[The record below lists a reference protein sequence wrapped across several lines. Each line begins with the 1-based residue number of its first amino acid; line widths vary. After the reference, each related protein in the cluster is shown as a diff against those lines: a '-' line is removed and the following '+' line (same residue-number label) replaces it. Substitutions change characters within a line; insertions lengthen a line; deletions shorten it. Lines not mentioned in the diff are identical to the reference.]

1 MIKHI
6 FPFAIFGCFIL
17 ASYFIIVQVR
27 KKEWRYTENRLFT
40 IFCLFSAIWSFGF
53 LGVLLQTDPSVAYIW
68 RAIGMVGT
76 FGYMITATLLI
87 CYLSNI
93 PKKLRYPVE
102 AFSYLGAVL
111 YLFVIPKDRATYQ
124 LSIIG
129 MTYSLNSGIWNSL
142 YVGYCIISAIGLLFV
157 IFYLLIYSPSQRL
170 KALAR
175 KLLATEMILIIGML
189 FDTIFPILGNTA
201 IPGSTIAQFIGLAV
215 MYHTI
220 SFVNHSRINIDN
232 MSEFIY
238 YSLSVP
244 VLVYDYDKN
253 LQFMNDNAYVFF
265 GLDKVEHNIQGLNS
279 LFKTDQD
286 NIFYFAGTSKDVD
299 AMCRNNESYCNLSIN
314 KICDEYH
321 DIIGYIVIVTDL
333 SERIRAVKK
342 LEEAKQE
349 AEQANKA
356 KSLFL
361 ANMSH
366 EIRTPMNAII
376 GFSELILT
384 MDIDEVVRKHVEDI
398 KWSSHNLL
406 AIINDILDFSKI
418 ESGKIELVDD
428 SYFTASFLNDISMI
442 IAPQAEKRGLEF
454 NVNVDPNIPTALYGD
469 KTRMRGVLVNIL
481 NNAIKYTQKG
491 SVTFDIAILN
501 QSETHVTLQFK
512 VTDTGMGI
520 REEDLN
526 TLFQTFERLDKKLNH
541 NIEGTG
547 LGLSIAN
554 KYVNLM
560 GGKIEV
566 ESEYTKGSTFTIT
579 VKQKIIDATPFE
591 EDYKQQN
598 ALRNSGSISSMKI
611 NGLHILV
618 TDDNAINLRVAEGIF
633 SHYGLQVDTA
643 SSGKEAIE
651 KCTDFNYDLVFMDH
665 MMPEMDGVEAM
676 ENIRKLNEHYSH
688 KGSCTI
694 IVLTANAI
702 KGTREALIRT
712 GFDEYLG
719 KPINIPQLERLFKKF
734 IPANKISYQSEA
746 SSPSAEQ
753 NPKRN
758 DYNVLRSTL
767 TNVDIDSGIANS
779 GGSLEEYLNILKIT
793 YEYGPKQI
801 NELKTAW
808 ETKDYENY
816 IIKIHSMKSTTL
828 NIGAMSLS
836 AKARRQE
843 AQGRKENFSYIDN
856 HFQYFNEEYNTLLT
870 NIQTVLDHFNML
882 TVHDT
887 SENTQTLSQDMI
899 KQVLKTIDTSID
911 NFDFGKIFEILEEL
925 KQFNIPSEYSELF
938 SQISSYMEELD
949 VDNIKELLQQV
960 IQ

>member
-1 MIKHI
+1 MQHI
-6 FPFAIFGCFIL
+6 FPFSIFGCFVL
-17 ASYFIIVQVR
+17 AVYFILVQVR

-40 IFCLFSAIWSFGF
+40 MFCLFSAIWSFGF
-53 LGVLLQTDPSVAYIW
+53 FCVLLQTDTSVAYIW

-93 PKKLRYPVE
+93 PKKIRYPIE
-102 AFSYLGAVL
+102 AFSYLGIIL
-111 YLFVIPKDRATYQ
+111 YFFVIPKDRATYQ
-124 LSIIG
+124 LSPIG
-129 MTYSLNSGIWNSL
+129 MTYSFNSGIWNTL
-142 YVGYCIISAIGLLFV
+142 YVGYCIIAALCMLFV
-157 IFYLLIYSPSQRL
+157 IFYLLICSPSQRL

-201 IPGSTIAQFIGLAV
+201 IPGSTIAQFVGLAV

-253 LQFMNDNAYVFF
+253 LQIMNDNAYAFF
-265 GLDKVEHNIQGLNS
+265 GIEKGNLNINGLNS
-279 LFKTDQD
+279 LFKTEQE
-286 NIFYFAGTSKDVD
+286 NVFYFAGTSKDVD
-299 AMCRNNESYCNLSIN
+299 ALCRNNETYCNLSIN

-333 SERIRAVKK
+333 SERIKAVKK
-342 LEEAKQE
+342 LEEAKKE

-384 MDIDEVVRKHVEDI
+384 MDIDDTVRHHVEDI

-418 ESGKIELVDD
+418 ESGKIELVND

-442 IAPQAEKRGLEF
+442 IAPQAEKKNLAF
-454 NVNVDPNIPTALYGD
+454 NTKVDPNIPTALYGD
-469 KTRMRGVLVNIL
+469 KTRIRGVLVNIL

-491 SVTFDIAILN
+491 SVSFDVSILN
-501 QSETHVTLQFK
+501 QTDKYVTLQFK
-512 VTDTGMGI
+512 VTDSGIGI
-520 REEDLN
+520 REEDLQ
-526 TLFQTFERLDKKLNH
+526 TLFETFERLDKKINH
-541 NIEGTG
+541 DIEGSG
-547 LGLSIAN
+547 LGLSIAH
-554 KYVNLM
+554 KYITLM
-560 GGKIEV
+560 GGKIDV
-566 ESEYTKGSTFTIT
+566 ESVYGQGSTFTVT
-579 VKQKIIDATPFE
+579 LKQKIIDSTPFE

-598 ALRNSGSISSMKI
+598 ALRNTGSISNMKI

-618 TDDNAINLRVAEGIF
+618 TDDNLINLRVAEGIF
-633 SHYGLQVDTA
+633 NHYGLKVDTA
-643 SSGKEAIE
+643 SSGNEAIE
-651 KCTDFNYDLVFMDH
+651 KCMITQYDLVFMDH

-676 ENIRKLNEHYSH
+676 ENIRKLDKHYSL
-688 KGSCTI
+688 KGKCKI

-702 KGTREALIRT
+702 KGTRETLMRS

-719 KPINIPQLERLFKKF
+719 KPINIHNLERIFKKF
-734 IPANKISYQSEA
+734 ISADKITYTDEPEIIVTPTQDTPRSE
-746 SSPSAEQ
+746 
-753 NPKRN
+753 
-758 DYNVLRSTL
+758 YNFLRSTL
-767 TNVDIDSGIANS
+767 PNVDIDSGIANT
-779 GGSLEEYLNILKIT
+779 GGNLTEYLNILKIT

-828 NIGAMSLS
+828 NIGAMDLS

-843 AQGRKENFSYIDN
+843 EQGRKENFSYIDD
-856 HFQYFNEEYNTLLT
+856 HFQHFNEEYNKLLK
-870 NIQTVLDHFNML
+870 NIHIILEHFNML
-882 TVHDT
+882 
-887 SENTQTLSQDMI
+887 NTADSSDSVQKLSPEMI
-899 KQVLKTIDTSID
+899 NRILKAIDTNID
-911 NFDFGKIFEILEEL
+911 NFDFGKIFEILEEI
-925 KQFNIPSEYSELF
+925 KQYSIPDEYSELF
-938 SQISSYMEELD
+938 DKISVFMEELD
-949 VDNIKELLQQV
+949 VDNIKELLQDK
-960 IQ
+960 I

>member
-1 MIKHI
+1 MQHI
-6 FPFAIFGCFIL
+6 FPFSIFGCFIL
-17 ASYFIIVQVR
+17 AVYFIIVQVR

-40 IFCLFSAIWSFGF
+40 VFCLTSAIWSFGF
-53 LGVLLQTDPSVAYIW
+53 LGVLLQTDPSLAYIW

-76 FGYMITATLLI
+76 FGYLIVATLLI

-93 PKKLRYPVE
+93 PRKIRYPIV
-102 AFSYLGAVL
+102 AFSYLGIIL
-111 YLFVIPKDRATYQ
+111 YFFVIPKDRAAYQ
-124 LSIIG
+124 LSPIG
-129 MTYSLNSGIWNSL
+129 MTYSLNSGVWNSM
-142 YVGYCIISAIGLLFV
+142 YVGYCIIVALGMLFV
-157 IFYLLIYSPSQRL
+157 IFYLLICSPSQRL

-189 FDTIFPILGNTA
+189 FDTIFPIMGNTA
-201 IPGSTIAQFIGLAV
+201 IPGSTIAQFVGLAV

-253 LQFMNDNAYVFF
+253 LQIMNDNAYAFF
-265 GLDKVEHNIQGLNS
+265 GIEKGNLNINGLNS
-279 LFKTDQD
+279 LFKTEQE
-286 NIFYFAGTSKDVD
+286 NVFYFAGTSKDVD
-299 AMCRNNESYCNLSIN
+299 ALCRNNDSYCNLSIN

-376 GFSELILT
+376 GFSELVLT
-384 MDIDEVVRKHVEDI
+384 MDIDDSVRHHVEDI

-418 ESGKIELVDD
+418 ESGKIELVND
-428 SYFTASFLNDISMI
+428 SYFTASFINDISMI
-442 IAPQAEKRGLEF
+442 IAPQADKKNLGF
-454 NVNVDPNIPTALYGD
+454 SVKVDPNIPTALYGD
-469 KTRMRGVLVNIL
+469 KTRIRGVLVNIL
-481 NNAIKYTQKG
+481 NNAIKYTQQG
-491 SVTFDIAILN
+491 SVAFDVSILT
-501 QSETHVTLQFK
+501 QTEKYITLQFK
-512 VTDTGMGI
+512 VTDTGIGI
-520 REEDLN
+520 REEDLH
-526 TLFQTFERLDKKLNH
+526 TLFQTFERLDKKINH

-547 LGLSIAN
+547 LGLSIAH
-554 KYVNLM
+554 KYVTLM
-560 GGKIEV
+560 GGKIDV
-566 ESEYTKGSTFTIT
+566 ESEYTKGSTFIVTL
-579 VKQKIIDATPFE
+579 KQKIIDATPFE

-598 ALRNSGSISSMKI
+598 ALRNTGSISNMKI
-611 NGLHILV
+611 NNTHILV
-618 TDDNAINLRVAEGIF
+618 TDDNLINLRVAEGIF
-633 SHYGLQVDTA
+633 SHYGLKVDTA
-643 SSGKEAIE
+643 SSGNEAIE
-651 KCTDFNYDLVFMDH
+651 KCTNTQYDLVFMDH

-676 ENIRKLNEHYSH
+676 EHIRKLNAHYSL
-688 KGSCTI
+688 KGKCKI

-702 KGTREALIRT
+702 KGTRETLMRN

-719 KPINIPQLERLFKKF
+719 KPINIHNLERLFKKF
-734 IPANKISYQSEA
+734 IPAELITYDDETNTSDTKDQENSRSQ
-746 SSPSAEQ
+746 
-753 NPKRN
+753 
-758 DYNVLRSTL
+758 YNFLRSTL
-767 TNVDIDSGIANS
+767 SNMDIDSGIANS
-779 GGSLEEYLNILKIT
+779 GGNLTEYINILKIT

-828 NIGAMSLS
+828 NIGAMNLS
-836 AKARRQE
+836 ANARRQE
-843 AQGRKENFSYIDN
+843 AQGREGNYSYIDN
-856 HFQYFNEEYNTLLT
+856 HFQNFSEEYNKLLN
-870 NIQTVLDHFNML
+870 NIHVVLEHFNML
-882 TVHDT
+882 HPVDSTDN
-887 SENTQTLSQDMI
+887 S
-899 KQVLKTIDTSID
+899 QVLSNEMITRILKAIDTNID
-911 NFDFGKIFEILEEL
+911 NFDFGKVFEILEEI
-925 KQFNIPSEYSELF
+925 KQYSIPAEYTELF
-938 SQISSYMEELD
+938 EKISAYMDELD
-949 VDNIKELLQQV
+949 VDNIKELLQDK
-960 IQ
+960 I